1 MMYRC
6 LECNYKIT
14 ESVFIYSLEAFNI
27 PLCIHHQNWVNHL
40 SRISTHET
48 IKLYFAIKIK
58 GLNPVIEKFDGYK
71 HIDIAFPKEKI
82 NIEVDG
88 SHHNKNKFQ
97 AMTDLQRTYYSFMK
111 GFYTIRIPNSLVN
124 DDVLLEEATD
134 YIFNMVKSPSK

>member
-1 MMYRC
+1 IMYRC
-6 LECNYKIT
+6 LECKYKIT
-14 ESVFIYSLEAFNI
+14 ESVFIYSLKAYNI
-27 PLCIHHQNWVNHL
+27 PLCMYHQNWVDYL
-40 SRISTHET
+40 SEISTNET
-48 IKLYFAIKIK
+48 IKLYFALKTK

-124 DDVLLEEATD
+124 DDILLEEATG
-134 YIFNMVKSPSK
+134 YIYSIVKTSIK

>member
-1 MMYRC
+1 MYRC
-6 LECNYKIT
+6 LECNHHIT
-14 ESVFIYSLEAFNI
+14 EAVFIYSLEKYNT
-27 PLCIHHQNWVNHL
+27 PLCMYHQNWINHIVL
-40 SRISTHET
+40 TSTNET
-48 IKLYFAIKIK
+48 IRLYFALKVL
-58 GLNPVIEKFDGYK
+58 GLNPILEKFDGYK